1 MLSSVPQRKTQW
13 KSKKTV
19 QVTRSYP
26 IFPSL
31 NVWEEVRGLLPVDGE
46 PNPGVG
52 LGVEEGLLCQM
63 VHSPEF
69 NLFPDS
75 VVFESNFVQV
85 KKGRNWI
92 DIYKASNTMAVGVT
106 SSVPCLPLPN
116 ILLMASVKW
125 HQGQS
130 QTWNRPSK
138 APNIILKRILPLKF
152 VELQVCD
159 RLQRILRLRTV
170 TEKIYYLRLHPDH
183 PETVFHFWIRLV
195 RILQKGLSIT
205 TKDPRILVTHCLV
218 PKNSCSPSGDSNLVQ
233 KKPQASQPSESL
245 MQLMAK
251 GESEALSQIFADLH
265 QPRQL
270 SSRSSKKTQTKRD
283 SPGNGGHG
291 APISWRTFCST
302 GVGISSPSSSP
313 PQLSWISVFLP
324 YLSVSSS
331 RLFGHQSQV
340 GSKSYQF
347 LPLKCFS
354 IFFSSTPAGS
364 PLVHLVSSCLACHH
378 FPLVR
383 SFPHSETR
391 SGHLVSAKHCRRLP
405 ITMKKETRYPPGKRL
420 QFGGVRWV
428 NPEVTKTLFLGN
440 IQNSPLGS
448 LTPPRKL
455 LRKAGV

>member
-1 MLSSVPQRKTQW
+1 MLSSVPQRKTPW

-31 NVWEEVRGLLPVDGE
+31 SVGEEVRGLLPVDGE

-183 PETVFHFWIRLV
+183 PETVFRFWIRLV
-195 RILQKGLSIT
+195 QILQKGLSIT

-218 PKNSCSPSGDSNLVQ
+218 PKNSCSPSGDSNTQ
-233 KKPQASQPSESL
+233 NRKQAPEKDTPSEDSIPCTRD
-245 MQLMAK
+245 
-251 GESEALSQIFADLH
+251 LSW
-265 QPRQL
+265 
-270 SSRSSKKTQTKRD
+270 RD
-283 SPGNGGHG
+283 SFTYGEWERENPSGPQPLSLLSTL
-291 APISWRTFCST
+291 AAST
-302 GVGISSPSSSP
+302 G
-313 PQLSWISVFLP
+313 PQLS
-324 YLSVSSS
+324 
-331 RLFGHQSQV
+331 
-340 GSKSYQF
+340 
-347 LPLKCFS
+347 PL
-354 IFFSSTPAGS
+354 I
-364 PLVHLVSSCLACHH
+364 
-378 FPLVR
+378 
-383 SFPHSETR
+383 
-391 SGHLVSAKHCRRLP
+391 
-405 ITMKKETRYPPGKRL
+405 GKVMGL
-420 QFGGVRWV
+420 
-428 NPEVTKTLFLGN
+428 
-440 IQNSPLGS
+440 I
-448 LTPPRKL
+448 
-455 LRKAGV
+455 

>member
-1 MLSSVPQRKTQW
+1 MLSSVPQRKTRW

-19 QVTRSYP
+19 KVTRSYP
-26 IFPSL
+26 TFPSL

-195 RILQKGLSIT
+195 QILHKGLSIT
-205 TKDPRILVTHCLV
+205 TKDPTILVSHCLV

-233 KKPQASQPSESL
+233 KTLQASQPSESL
-245 MQLMAK
+245 LQLMAK

-265 QPRQL
+265 KSSQL
-270 SSRSSKKTQTKRD
+270 SSRSSKKTLTKRD
-283 SPGNGGHG
+283 SSEKDTPSEDSI
-291 APISWRTFCST
+291 PCTRDLSWRDSFTYGEWERENPSGPQPLSLLST
-302 GVGISSPSSSP
+302 LAASMG
-313 PQLSWISVFLP
+313 PQLA
-324 YLSVSSS
+324 
-331 RLFGHQSQV
+331 
-340 GSKSYQF
+340 
-347 LPLKCFS
+347 PL
-354 IFFSSTPAGS
+354 IGT
-364 PLVHLVSSCLACHH
+364 V
-378 FPLVR
+378 
-383 SFPHSETR
+383 
-391 SGHLVSAKHCRRLP
+391 
-405 ITMKKETRYPPGKRL
+405 M
-420 QFGGVRWV
+420 
-428 NPEVTKTLFLGN
+428 
-440 IQNSPLGS
+440 
-448 LTPPRKL
+448 
-455 LRKAGV
+455 